1 MAMTNAEG
9 VLATVEKLGHAI
21 LYRLVCTWLHTCP
34 SKAMSTLL
42 VEPPRF
48 RITLDVQGERVQGA
62 W

>member
-1 MAMTNAEG
+1 MTNAEG
-9 VLATVEKLGHAI
+9 VLATVEKLGRAI
-21 LYRLVCTWLHTCP
+21 LHRLVCTWLHTSP